1 MRRARLK
8 VQATVPIRRKLQ
20 EQAKTDDAEK
30 SPGSN
35 NLPSD
40 SDKQTLD
47 PPLNES
53 ISNSNSDGEK
63 SANSTSISQ
72 NTDNINKCLDN
83 KQNET
88 EKSANSVVET
98 ESNAEITIE
107 SHNMKQ
113 EFVEK
118 IEKTQKV
125 EISQDINKIENS
137 KNIEI
142 INEPSDT
149 NNETEK
155 QITAN
160 RDDSVNKSQSDQET
174 QETLS
179 SHVEVNSAKQIAN
192 RSCFMRPV
200 PRLDSGG
207 RVRKNSIQGSGAS
220 ASESE
225 DDSRK
230 SSSTPMRVR
239 NDSIC
244 SVQSNKEVSSGAH
257 NVSKIKV
264 GQQKRRLTVSES
276 AKKLADA
283 RREFML
289 KHENKTPDRSKL
301 TMYDLIYYNPVTN
314 PMTKSENAAS
324 ARKLSV
330 SSNAV
335 EEEQENV
342 EEEEEEEQPT
352 AMPVPRVKVG
362 PDGQLIVD
370 EKSLIIE
377 RTEQKNRSGPIV
389 HDETNGGG
397 FYKRRQKSK
406 DWSKW
411 DTLRFYKALSNIG
424 TDFLLMQRFFPKRTR
439 QELKLKFKKEEK
451 TNRQL
456 IEQALKCQAFDQDLL
471 KEEMEILAENERKE
485 AEDLKMKTEVAKKQK
500 AKRPSKCRF
509 VIGSIEELGN
519 SGDEDV
525 DGDLS
530 SGESRNDDTQ
540 KKSRRT
546 RRKRKSL
553 NSLSVFDETNDSSSD
568 TEDMEIYNV
577 KPTRSGRLPKRRK
590 LQAPNIESSDYSDVD
605 ESQAQESTLKNTQE
619 TERSESQSHDII
631 SNVIPNMKDIE
642 PGSLVILT
650 RESPGEPGKTVVQ
663 VYMVSK
669 DYNANDP
676 NSEQNMTPVDLSP
689 ELLATVN
696 SKISEA
702 QPVQVK
708 SHATNVNE

>member
-20 EQAKTDDAEK
+20 EQAKADD
-30 SPGSN
+30 SN

-40 SDKQTLD
+40 ADKQSLH
-47 PPLNES
+47 PPSNES
-53 ISNSNSDGEK
+53 ISNSNFDGGK
-63 SANSTSISQ
+63 SANSISIS
-72 NTDNINKCLDN
+72 NTNTDN
-83 KQNET
+83 KQNES

-98 ESNAEITIE
+98 ENDAEITIE
-107 SHNMKQ
+107 LHNMKQ
-113 EFVEK
+113 EFVENIEQSRK
-118 IEKTQKV
+118 I
-125 EISQDINKIENS
+125 EISQDNNKIENS
-137 KNIEI
+137 NNIQI
-142 INEPSDT
+142 INEPNDS

-160 RDDSVNKSQSDQET
+160 RDDNVDKNQSDQDT

-179 SHVEVNSAKQIAN
+179 SHVEVNSSKQIAN

-207 RVRKNSIQGSGAS
+207 RIRKNSIQGSGAS

-244 SVQSNKEVSSGAH
+244 SVQSNKELSSGAH
-257 NVSKIKV
+257 NISKIKV

-289 KHENKTPDRSKL
+289 KHENKTPDRTKL

-314 PMTKSENAAS
+314 PMTRSENSAA
-324 ARKLSV
+324 ARKMSV
-330 SSNAV
+330 SSNAAEDQQENDD
-335 EEEQENV
+335 EEE

-456 IEQALKCQAFDQDLL
+456 IEQALKCQVFDQDLL
-471 KEEMEILAENERKE
+471 KEEMEIFAENERKE
-485 AEDLKMKTEVAKKQK
+485 AEALKMKTEVAKKQK
-500 AKRPSKCRF
+500 SKRPSKCRF

-519 SGDEDV
+519 SGDEDI

-530 SGESRNDDTQ
+530 SGESRNEDSQ

-553 NSLSVFDETNDSSSD
+553 NSLSVYDETNESSSD

-590 LQAPNIESSDYSDVD
+590 LQAPNIESSDYSDAD
-605 ESQAQESTLKNTQE
+605 ESKAQESELKNTPE

-642 PGSLVILT
+642 PGSLVIIT

-702 QPVQVK
+702 QPVHVK
-708 SHATNVNE
+708 SQATNVNE

>member
-20 EQAKTDDAEK
+20 EQIKTEAEK
-30 SPGSN
+30 
-35 NLPSD
+35 
-40 SDKQTLD
+40 
-47 PPLNES
+47 PP
-53 ISNSNSDGEK
+53 
-63 SANSTSISQ
+63 NSTSDNDKQITDSAANEVSNSTVDTEKSVKIS
-72 NTDNINKCLDN
+72 NLNIVNSDNENREKCLDL

-88 EKSANSVVET
+88 EKSTDSIAQT
-98 ESNAEITIE
+98 ENNLNKNVSIKIE
-107 SHNMKQ
+107 LNNVKQ
-113 EFVEK
+113 EFAEK
-118 IEKTQKV
+118 IV
-125 EISQDINKIENS
+125 ENRNVDINKETNNLENL
-137 KNIEI
+137 
-142 INEPSDT
+142 INTETNKEQNPPSNT
-149 NNETEK
+149 NNEVEK
-155 QITAN
+155 QIPTN
-160 RDDSVNKSQSDQET
+160 NKDDNVDKNQSDQES
-174 QETLS
+174 QEIS
-179 SHVEVNSAKQIAN
+179 SVNSSKHISN
-192 RSCFMRPV
+192 RSCFMRPT

-207 RVRKNSIQGSGAS
+207 RVRKNSVQGSGAS

-225 DDSRK
+225 DDGRK
-230 SSSTPMRVR
+230 SSIPMRVR

-244 SVQSNKEVSSGAH
+244 SVQSNKDVSSGAH
-257 NVSKIKV
+257 NISKIKV

-289 KHENKTPDRSKL
+289 KHENKTPDRNKL

-314 PMTKSENAAS
+314 PMTRLENPS
-324 ARKLSV
+324 STRKLSV
-330 SSNAV
+330 CSNAV
-335 EEEQENV
+335 EETQEN
-342 EEEEEEEQPT
+342 EEEEEDEPT

-424 TDFLLMQRFFPKRTR
+424 TDFLLMQSFFPKRTR

-451 TNRQL
+451 TNRTL
-456 IEQALKCQAFDQDLL
+456 IEQALKCQVFDMETL
-471 KEEMEILAENERKE
+471 KEEMEAMDESERKE
-485 AEDLKMKTEVAKKQK
+485 TEALKMKAEVAKKQRS
-500 AKRPSKCRF
+500 KRPSKCF

-519 SGDEDV
+519 SGDDDI

-530 SGESRNDDTQ
+530 SSESRNDETQ

-546 RRKRKSL
+546 RRKRKSM
-553 NSLSVFDETNDSSSD
+553 NSLTVFDEMNESSSD

-605 ESQAQESTLKNTQE
+605 ESIPQDSKTTNVKE
-619 TERSESQSHDII
+619 TEKSESQSHDII
-631 SNVIPNMKDIE
+631 SNVIPNIKDIE

-702 QPVQVK
+702 QPVHVK
-708 SHATNVNE
+708 SHATNVSE